1 MSFSNWMENYIL
13 NNYVRV
19 GTRYVGLCRNNPGEG
34 ATGSNCQEVVNS
46 YGYARAVAT
55 GYWSGASGGKIYN
68 VTEVIFPPATGNW
81 GVVTHFVICNS
92 GSYGGG
98 NVIVYGVLSQTRNIT
113 KYSRPRFAPGTLSI
127 TLS

>member
-13 NNYVRV
+13 NNSVRV

-34 ATGSNCQEVVNS
+34 ATGANCQEVANT

-55 GYWSGASGGKIYN
+55 GYWSGASNGQISN
-68 VTEVIFPPATGNW
+68 TSAIVFPLATGNW
-81 GVVTHFVICNS
+81 GVVSYFVVCNS
-92 GSYGGG
+92 GSYGAG
-98 NVIVYGVLSQTRNIT
+98 NVIVYGSLSAARSIT
-113 KYSRPRFAPGTLSI
+113 KYSRPQFSPGQLRI